1 MAATAKRYDSSKI
14 IVAAGDLWANL
25 AVPAANGRLT
35 MVTGTPDSVENPLA
49 VHLGHTAEGT
59 TITTN
64 VSITDHFADETPY
77 PIKGSVDQTT
87 VEMTGNLLQIFDEE
101 VVKVLAAQ
109 FGTYGTGAGYKQFQL
124 GTKATIQYTN
134 FALIVPT
141 PMDPTKYSVFML
153 YNAANAAGLSFQIGA
168 KVRSQAP
175 FTFRG
180 YALTARAVADQ
191 LGNYW
196 WQI

>member
-1 MAATAKRYDSSKI
+1 MAATAKRYDSSKV

-25 AVPAANGRLT
+25 AVPIAGARMTLVG
-35 MVTGTPDSVENPLA
+35 GTPDSVENPLA

-64 VSITDHFADETPY
+64 VTVTDHFADETPF
-77 PIKGSVDQTT
+77 PIKASLDQLTM
-87 VEMTGNLLQIFDEE
+87 EMTGNLLQIFDEE

-109 FGTYGTGAGYKQFQL
+109 FGTYGTGAGYKQFTL
-124 GTKATIQYTN
+124 GAKASISYTN

-141 PMDPTKYSVFML
+141 PMDPTKYSVIML
-153 YNAANAAGLSFQIGA
+153 YSAMNAAGLNFQIGS
-168 KVRSQAP
+168 KVRSQTP

-180 YALTARAVADQ
+180 YALTARAAADQ
-191 LGNYW
+191 MGNYW